1 MAVKIRLSRRGR
13 KKLAMFD
20 VVVADARAP
29 RDGRF
34 IEKLGTYNPNTNPAT
49 VVLNEKQAIKW
60 VMDGAQPTD
69 TAKAILSYKGI
80 LYAKHLQVGVNKGAL
95 TQEQADAKFEAWKA
109 EKEIKIQTK
118 ASTIQQS
125 KAKSKATRLEAESKV
140 SANRA
145 VNIAA
150 KNKAADDAIVA
161 SVVDAINESD
171 EDEVEIANE
180 TASDI
185 VADAPVADEAV
196 AEAPAAEVAVAEVAV
211 EEAVAE
217 APVAE
222 VAVEEAVAEAPAAD
236 AAVEE
241 AVAEAPAAEVAVEEV
256 VAEESVAEEAVAE
269 ATSEEAPAAEAAEE
283 EAPAAE

>member
-80 LYAKHLQVGVNKGAL
+80 LYAKHLQVGVLKGAL

-109 EKEIKIQTK
+109 EKEVKIRTK
-118 ASTIQQS
+118 ASSIQQS
-125 KAKSKATRLEAESKV
+125 KAKSKASRLEAESKV
-140 SANRA
+140 SATRA
-145 VNIAA
+145 ENIAA

-161 SVVDAINESD
+161 SVVEAINESD
-171 EDEVEIANE
+171 EDEVE
-180 TASDI
+180 
-185 VADAPVADEAV
+185 
-196 AEAPAAEVAVAEVAV
+196 
-211 EEAVAE
+211 
-217 APVAE
+217 
-222 VAVEEAVAEAPAAD
+222 
-236 AAVEE
+236 
-241 AVAEAPAAEVAVEEV
+241 VAEAPAAEVAVEEAPAAE
-256 VAEESVAEEAVAE
+256 VAVEEAPATEEAPAEPAAE
-269 ATSEEAPAAEAAEE
+269 ASEEAPAAE
-283 EAPAAE
+283 